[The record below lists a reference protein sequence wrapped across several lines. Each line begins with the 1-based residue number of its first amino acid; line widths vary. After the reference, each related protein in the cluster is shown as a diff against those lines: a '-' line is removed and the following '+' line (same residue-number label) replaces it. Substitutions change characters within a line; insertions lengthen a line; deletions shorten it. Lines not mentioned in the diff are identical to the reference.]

1 MAARRSPFD
10 AISDPTRRRILDLLK
25 AGGPL
30 RAGELA
36 GHFPD
41 ISRPAVSKHLRVLR
55 SAHLVS
61 QEARGREVWY
71 RLEALPLSQVD
82 RWLQDYEAFWQDR
95 LAKLKQAAE
104 SE

>member
-1 MAARRSPFD
+1 MAPRSPFD
-10 AISDPTRRRILDLLK
+10 AISDPTRRQILDLLK
-25 AGGPL
+25 ADGPL

-71 RLEALPLSQVD
+71 QLDPGPLSQVD
-82 RWLQDYEAFWQDR
+82 RWLQDYEVFWQDR
-95 LAKLKQAAE
+95 LSKLKQVAE
-104 SE
+104 SD